1 MQTKI
6 RLWKKT
12 PRTIKISSNTLCKI
26 SKINNSNNKTKVNIS
41 KIKIGIQTK
50 IKNNN
55 RKNLK
60 RTNEIIPS
68 SINIRIWCHRI

>member
-1 MQTKI
+1 MQAKI
-6 RLWKKT
+6 RLLKKT
-12 PRTIKISSNTLCKI
+12 PRAIKISNNTLCKI

-55 RKNLK
+55 SKNLK
-60 RTNEIIPS
+60 RSNEIIPS
-68 SINIRIWCHRI
+68 SINIRI